1 MQVNEQKPERMAGT
15 SVFDR
20 IVCGIDGSD
29 ESFDAVRRA
38 GALGTGDV
46 VLVSCVN
53 ARAAYRSGPLGGYLL
68 ETREKEALEHLEAAG
83 ALVPRMS
90 PEKRLLSGQPVP
102 SILSTVDSERASMVA
117 VGTRGHSRMAGVVFG
132 SVTTGLLHEGT
143 CPVLVTRRGGD
154 LDAFPTVVVVG
165 VDGSASSMAAM
176 AAALDLKR
184 RLGAEVVPVAATGG
198 GNRPPVAE
206 LNARIDG
213 LRVDPRSPV
222 EALTDAAIAADL
234 LIVGTRGVRGLKAL
248 GSVSERVAHKASCS
262 VMTVLQTPWQ
272 AARELTV
279 G

>member
-1 MQVNEQKPERMAGT
+1 MAGA

-20 IVCGIDGSD
+20 IVCGVDGSD

-38 GALGTGDV
+38 AALGTGDV

-53 ARAAYRSGPLGGYLL
+53 ARAAHRSGPLGGHLIQ
-68 ETREKEALEHLEAAG
+68 TQEKEALAHLEAAR
-83 ALVPRMS
+83 ALIPKM
-90 PEKRLLSGQPVP
+90 PAETRLLSGQPVP
-102 SILSTVDSERASMVA
+102 SILSTVDSERASMVS
-117 VGTRGHSRMAGVVFG
+117 VGTRGHSRVAGVVFG
-132 SVTTGLLHEGT
+132 SVTTGLLHDGT
-143 CPVLVTRRGGD
+143 CPVLVARRSGE

-165 VDGSASSMAAM
+165 VDGSASSMAAI

-198 GNRPPVAE
+198 GDRPPIAE
-206 LNARIDG
+206 LKARIDG

-222 EALTDAAIAADL
+222 EALTDAAATADL

-248 GSVSERVAHKASCS
+248 GSVSERVAHKAPCS